1 MFFIYSYNNGLR
13 FFLVVLYCIVLLII
27 GFFCKKHI
35 VLHGFKSTPP
45 HLYQVNYS
53 GDVQYSDSSKKTRSC
68 MEVRLNTPCSKF
80 EITNM
85 VDDQFNL
92 TPEGISGASFS
103 EEEIGQLT
111 VCSTKV
117 LVKMLLYKSK
127 W

>member
-1 MFFIYSYNNGLR
+1 
-13 FFLVVLYCIVLLII
+13 
-27 GFFCKKHI
+27 
-35 VLHGFKSTPP
+35 
-45 HLYQVNYS
+45 
-53 GDVQYSDSSKKTRSC
+53 

-111 VCSTKV
+111 VAQ
-117 LVKMLLYKSK
+117 LKSWLK
-127 W
+127 CCCINQNGNKKELSERYM